1 MKIYKAPVILWRD
14 GAGNW
19 YGRHLEPFIFLTSD
33 ILFACGESRHVL
45 TEKMKS
51 DLKTL
56 LNKCQKTHGSIK
68 PVPERTFSCSSVSF
82 NFRAI
87 QVSAAGRFPDRL
99 KTDQTSLLVWRTDEN
114 GVSRATL
121 PLENIEFSA
130 FADESVRALA
140 VETLKRYYVDHPA
153 VQGVTRP
160 AFFEPQTE
168 TLTVSLDKISLS
180 RSPKNADFSLLRR
193 IAEPVDKSM
202 RRQNYALPFGRKED
216 SALLTQRL
224 LDNQVSGT
232 NLILSGPTGC
242 GKSTLLIDAAINAQ
256 RTLKQRQNVEMPPAF
271 WRTNARRLVAGTQW
285 FGEWQKQLAE
295 LFEEIE
301 RTGATLYIEDLAE
314 LLSGFDSPSDSLAAF
329 FIPYLEEK
337 RIRVVGE
344 TTPETLQALGRLLP
358 AFADQFDIMQIVPMT
373 AAQTVSAMTEF
384 AKSLESER
392 KKLCI
397 DANVSWMATNLFCRF
412 FSGRALPGPVYSF
425 LKKSYQ
431 SARRKNKAR
440 YGQKELYDDFMNET
454 GLPEWLFR
462 DEMTITREEIEQA
475 LARGV
480 VGQPEAV
487 HIAADAVLRFKAAL
501 NHPKKPIA
509 SFLFCGP
516 TGVGKTQL
524 VRTLA
529 EYLFAGQQT
538 EDRHHTSNAAARRL
552 LRLDMSEYQFFG
564 TAERMIE
571 RPDGRPGPLVE
582 HIRREPF
589 SVLLFDEIEK
599 AGADTFDFLLN
610 LLDEG
615 RLTDRVGRT
624 SDFRNTLVVMTSN
637 LGTSRIQSSGFGD
650 GASDFDAASACRK
663 AVLDFFRPEFF
674 NRIDE
679 LVVFHRLDRASCRQI
694 AAMEISALEKRE
706 GLVSRRLRLEPTGRL
721 LDRLG
726 REGFHPEYGARPLRR
741 AVEISIVPPLA
752 AFLQQTSKCGVT
764 LFLDWP
770 EENNRAVC
778 RF

>member
-14 GAGNW
+14 CFGNW
-19 YGRHLEPFIFLTSD
+19 YGRHLEPLPFMTKD
-33 ILFACGESRHVL
+33 ILFACGDNRHVL
-45 TEKMKS
+45 VHKMIT
-51 DLKTL
+51 DLRKL
-56 LNKCQKTHGSIK
+56 LDNRQKADGSLK
-68 PVPERTFSCSSVSF
+68 PIPERTFSWSPVSF
-82 NFRAI
+82 NFRAVRI
-87 QVSAAGRFPDRL
+87 GAAGRFPDRGNTEL
-99 KTDQTSLLVWRTDEN
+99 TSLLVWRTDEN
-114 GVSRATL
+114 GFSQATL

-130 FADESVRALA
+130 FAGESIHALA
-140 VETLKRYYVDHPA
+140 VETLKRYYIDQPA
-153 VQGVTRP
+153 VQGITRP

-168 TLTVSLDKISLS
+168 TLTVSLDKINLPQSS
-180 RSPKNADFSLLRR
+180 EDPDISLLQRVADP
-193 IAEPVDKSM
+193 IDKSM

-216 SALLTQRL
+216 SALLTKRL
-224 LDNQVSGT
+224 LENQFSGT
-232 NLILSGPTGC
+232 NLILCGPTGC
-242 GKSTLLIDAAINAQ
+242 GKSTLLVDAAINAQ
-256 RTLKQRQNVEMPPAF
+256 QMLKQQHDNKPPAF
-271 WRTNARRLVAGTQW
+271 WRTNARRLMAGTHW
-285 FGEWQKQLAE
+285 LGEWQKQLAE
-295 LFEEIE
+295 IFKEIE
-301 RTGATLYIEDLAE
+301 HTGATLWIEDLAE
-314 LLSGFDSPSDSLAAF
+314 LINGSSINSTAAF

-337 RIRVVGE
+337 RVRVIGE
-344 TTPETLQALGRLLP
+344 TTPETLQVLGRFLP
-358 AFADQFDIMQIVPMT
+358 AFAEQFDVLQIAPMT

-384 AKSLESER
+384 AKSLEAER
-392 KKLCI
+392 KKIFI
-397 DANVSWMATNLFCRF
+397 DESISRMATDLFCRF
-412 FSGRALPGPVYSF
+412 SSGRALPGPVYSF
-425 LKKSYQ
+425 LKKSYL
-431 SARRKNKAR
+431 SARRQNKTE
-440 YGQKELYDDFMNET
+440 YGKKEFYDDFMTET

-462 DEMTITREEIEQA
+462 EEQTITREEIEQA

-487 HIAADAVLRFKAAL
+487 HITADAILRFKAAL

-509 SFLFCGP
+509 SLLFCGP

-538 EDRHHTSNAAARRL
+538 EDRHHTSNAASQRL
-552 LRLDMSEYQFFG
+552 LRLDMSEYQFYG

-624 SDFRNTLVVMTSN
+624 SDFRNTFVVMTSN
-637 LGTSRIQSSGFGD
+637 LGTSRSQSGGFGD
-650 GASDFDAASACRK
+650 SVSDFDAGTACRK

-694 AAMEISALEKRE
+694 AAMEIHALEKRE
-706 GLVSRRLRLEPTGRL
+706 GLASRRLRLQPT
-721 LDRLG
+721 DRLIDRLA

-752 AFLQQTSKCGVT
+752 ALLQQTNKCGAA

-770 EENNRAVC
+770 EEKNCAVC